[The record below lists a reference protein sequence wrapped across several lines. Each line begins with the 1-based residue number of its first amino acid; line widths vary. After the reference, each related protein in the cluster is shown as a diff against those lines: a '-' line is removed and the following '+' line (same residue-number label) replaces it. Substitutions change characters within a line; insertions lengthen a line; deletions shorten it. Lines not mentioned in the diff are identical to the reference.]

1 MRAAWRA
8 RPDNTKGAFTVHLPR
23 PDRSTVNDREILA
36 RPLPRCLLSAISYAE
51 RGWRVFPVP
60 PGAKKSHKKA
70 AHSGGRRWGAASDPA
85 EIRKD
90 FNRWPGANVGIATGQ
105 ESRIWVLDVDTPD
118 GHGVDGPASLRAL
131 EAEHGALPDT
141 LQARSPSGSV
151 HYYFRWPDGVEV
163 RNSTSQVGPGID
175 VLGENGIV
183 VAPPSA
189 VPDKGAYVWIN
200 WREIA
205 DAPRWLIT
213 LATAANGAAVEDRQS
228 GEEPEAEPALIAAAL
243 AVIPCDD
250 PSFDDFNRVGMATW
264 RASGGSEAGFAAFDS
279 WSAKSKTN
287 YDAAKTAA
295 RWEHYFASPPTGIGF
310 GTLCYLADQA
320 SPGWRAAYDDSVAAK
335 LTAAARDEDTHAE
348 IMAELDGTD
357 ESEPAAGESQKH
369 NGAQAKANEAIT
381 SFILSRAS
389 GGGDASA
396 KDSRILVDPKDPM
409 ATARKV
415 VATSFTTPDGVR
427 TLWRHRGT
435 FWRWIGTHYAL
446 ADDERLRA
454 RVWEFLD
461 QAVRQAGPF
470 VVPFKPTRACVGEV
484 IDALVAVC
492 QLDEH
497 IPPPAWLSSG
507 PPVAPA
513 DEFLACGNGL
523 LHLPTGTLHPPT
535 PAYFC
540 LNAST
545 VIYDSAAASP
555 TQWLTFLQQLFGDDV
570 QAIELLQEWFGYALS
585 PDTSQQKIGA
595 IIGPK
600 RSGKGTIARVLT
612 KILGAHSVAGPTMN
626 SLGETF
632 GLEPLITTPLAIVS
646 DVRIGQRTDKSTIVE
661 RLLSVSGEDQMTVA
675 RKYIRAWTGK
685 LPTRFLLLTNELPA
699 LTDGSGALA
708 GRMIVLV
715 LTTSFFGKEDA
726 KLTGKL
732 TAESAGILNWAMA
745 GYRRLVERGHFIQ
758 PKSGESAIDDIETLG
773 APVRAFVRDC
783 CVVVAD
789 ESVTKADLFQTW
801 KHWCMDENRKD
812 AGTKEWFSR
821 NLHATEPSVST
832 TRPRVNNGKEREW
845 RHRGIGL
852 NAVGADLLK
861 NRPSL

>member
-1 MRAAWRA
+1 
-8 RPDNTKGAFTVHLPR
+8 
-23 PDRSTVNDREILA
+23 
-36 RPLPRCLLSAISYAE
+36 
-51 RGWRVFPVP
+51 
-60 PGAKKSHKKA
+60 
-70 AHSGGRRWGAASDPA
+70 
-85 EIRKD
+85 
-90 FNRWPGANVGIATGQ
+90 
-105 ESRIWVLDVDTPD
+105 
-118 GHGVDGPASLRAL
+118 
-131 EAEHGALPDT
+131 
-141 LQARSPSGSV
+141 
-151 HYYFRWPDGVEV
+151 
-163 RNSTSQVGPGID
+163 
-175 VLGENGIV
+175 
-183 VAPPSA
+183 
-189 VPDKGAYVWIN
+189 
-200 WREIA
+200 
-205 DAPRWLIT
+205 
-213 LATAANGAAVEDRQS
+213 
-228 GEEPEAEPALIAAAL
+228 
-243 AVIPCDD
+243 
-250 PSFDDFNRVGMATW
+250 
-264 RASGGSEAGFAAFDS
+264 
-279 WSAKSKTN
+279 
-287 YDAAKTAA
+287 
-295 RWEHYFASPPTGIGF
+295 
-310 GTLCYLADQA
+310 
-320 SPGWRAAYDDSVAAK
+320 
-335 LTAAARDEDTHAE
+335 
-348 IMAELDGTD
+348 
-357 ESEPAAGESQKH
+357 
-369 NGAQAKANEAIT
+369 
-381 SFILSRAS
+381 
-389 GGGDASA
+389 
-396 KDSRILVDPKDPM
+396 
-409 ATARKV
+409 
-415 VATSFTTPDGVR
+415 
-427 TLWRHRGT
+427 
-435 FWRWIGTHYAL
+435 
-446 ADDERLRA
+446 
-454 RVWEFLD
+454 
-461 QAVRQAGPF
+461 
-470 VVPFKPTRACVGEV
+470 
-484 IDALVAVC
+484 
-492 QLDEH
+492 
-497 IPPPAWLSSG
+497 
-507 PPVAPA
+507 
-513 DEFLACGNGL
+513 
-523 LHLPTGTLHPPT
+523 
-535 PAYFC
+535 
-540 LNAST
+540 
-545 VIYDSAAASP
+545 
-555 TQWLTFLQQLFGDDV
+555 
-570 QAIELLQEWFGYALS
+570 LS

-632 GLEPLITTPLAIVS
+632 GLEPLITAPLAIVS